1 MVTGVDTCKGRV
13 SERQGGV
20 GMKVKYGYCRSAG
33 VGLPTC
39 VSVFTC
45 ECKGRGVSS

>member
-1 MVTGVDTCKGRV
+1 MVTGVETCKGRV
-13 SERQGGV
+13 CGKTRRV

-33 VGLPTC
+33 VALPTC

-45 ECKGRGVSS
+45 ECRGRGVSS